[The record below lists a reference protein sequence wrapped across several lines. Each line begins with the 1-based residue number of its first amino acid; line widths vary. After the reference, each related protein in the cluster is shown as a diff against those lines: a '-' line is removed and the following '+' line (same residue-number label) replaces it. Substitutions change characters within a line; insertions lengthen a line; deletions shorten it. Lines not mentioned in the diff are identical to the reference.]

1 MSYKAIIPE
10 EFIGRGMIPYHT
22 LFLDR
27 DGVINE
33 RLPGDYVAQWPDFQ
47 FTPRALEALAFFATH
62 FEHIIVVTNQQGI
75 GKGKMSEAQLAEIHQ
90 KMIQEIEA
98 ASGRID
104 AVYHCPDLSSVPNNC
119 RKPAPAMALKAQS
132 DFPAI
137 DFQTSIM
144 VGDSVSDLEFGQN
157 LGMYTILIEGKSD
170 ELDKLERALA
180 NGLQVH
186 QRFASLWEFAEYCY
200 TSNFSL

>member
-1 MSYKAIIPE
+1 MNPISH
-10 EFIGRGMIPYHT
+10 HT

-33 RLPGDYVAQWPDFQ
+33 RLPGDYVAQWSEFQ

-62 FEHIIVVTNQQGI
+62 FQHIIVVTNQQGI
-75 GKGKMSEAQLAEIHQ
+75 GKGQMSEAQLAEIHQ
-90 KMIQEIEA
+90 KMILEIQA
-98 ASGRID
+98 AGGRID
-104 AVYHCPDLSSVPNNC
+104 AVYHCPDLSSALNNC
-119 RKPAPAMALKAQS
+119 RKPAPAMALKAQA
-132 DFPAI
+132 DFPAM
-137 DFQTSIM
+137 DFQSSIM

-157 LGMYTILIEGKSD
+157 LGMYNVLIEGKND

-186 QRFASLWEFAEYCY
+186 QRFASLWEFAKYCH
-200 TSNFSL
+200 TSNLNL

>member
-1 MSYKAIIPE
+1 
-10 EFIGRGMIPYHT
+10 MIPYHT

-33 RLPGDYVAQWPDFQ
+33 RLPGDYVAQWSEFQ
-47 FTPRALEALAFFATH
+47 FTPRALEALAFFATR
-62 FEHIIVVTNQQGI
+62 FQHIIVVTNQQGV
-75 GKGKMSEAQLAEIHQ
+75 GKGQMSEAQLAEIHQ
-90 KMIQEIEA
+90 TMIQEIEA
-98 ASGRID
+98 AGGRID

-119 RKPAPAMALKAQS
+119 RKPAPTMALNAQA

-137 DFQTSIM
+137 DFQTSII

-157 LGMYTILIEGKSD
+157 LGMHTILIEGKSD
-170 ELDKLERALA
+170 ELDKLELALA

-186 QRFASLWEFAEYCY
+186 QRFASLWEFAEYCH
-200 TSNFSL
+200 TSNFSLQ

>member
-1 MSYKAIIPE
+1 MTKPN
-10 EFIGRGMIPYHT
+10 YHT

-33 RLPGDYVAQWPDFQ
+33 RLPGDYVAQWSEFQ
-47 FTPRALEALAFFATH
+47 FTPRALEALAFFAAH
-62 FEHIIVVTNQQGI
+62 FQHIIVVTNQQGI
-75 GKGKMSEAQLAEIHQ
+75 GKGQMSEDQLAEIHE
-90 KMIQEIEA
+90 KMVAEIVA
-98 ASGRID
+98 AGGRID

-119 RKPAPAMALKAQS
+119 RKPAPAMALKAQA

-157 LGMYTILIEGKSD
+157 LSMYTVLIEGKSD

-186 QRFASLWEFAEYCY
+186 QRFASLWEFAEYSQ
-200 TSNFSL
+200 TSNSNL

>member
-1 MSYKAIIPE
+1 MTKSK
-10 EFIGRGMIPYHT
+10 YHT

-33 RLPGDYVAQWPDFQ
+33 RLPGDYVSQWSEFQ

-62 FEHIIVVTNQQGI
+62 FQHIIVVTNQQGV
-75 GKGKMSEAQLAEIHQ
+75 GKGQMTEAQLAEIHQ
-90 KMIQEIEA
+90 KMIQEIVA
-98 ASGRID
+98 AGGRID

-119 RKPAPAMALKAQS
+119 RKPAPTMALKAQAG
-132 DFPAI
+132 FPAI

-157 LGMYTILIEGKSD
+157 LGMHTVLIEGKND
-170 ELDKLERALA
+170 ELDKLKYAISD
-180 NGLQVH
+180 GLKVH
-186 QRFASLWEFAEYCY
+186 QRFASLWEFAVFL
-200 TSNFSL
+200 S

>member
-1 MSYKAIIPE
+1 
-10 EFIGRGMIPYHT
+10 MIPYHT

-33 RLPGDYVAQWPDFQ
+33 RLPGDYVAQWSDFQ

-90 KMIQEIEA
+90 KMIHEIA
-98 ASGRID
+98 VVGGRID
-104 AVYHCPDLSSVPNNC
+104 AVYYCPDLSSVPNNC
-119 RKPAPAMALKAQS
+119 RKPAPAMALKAQAN
-132 DFPAI
+132 FPAI

-157 LGMYTILIEGKSD
+157 LGMYTVLIEGKSD

-186 QRFASLWEFAEYCY
+186 QRFASLWEFAEYCHS
-200 TSNFSL
+200 SNLNL

>member
-1 MSYKAIIPE
+1 MTKLK
-10 EFIGRGMIPYHT
+10 YHT

-33 RLPGDYVAQWPDFQ
+33 RLPGDYVAHWSEFQ
-47 FTPRALEALAFFATH
+47 FTPRALEALAFFANH
-62 FEHIIVVTNQQGI
+62 FQNIVVVTNQQGI
-75 GKGKMSEAQLAEIHQ
+75 GKGQMNEAQLAEIHQ
-90 KMIQEIEA
+90 KMIHEIA
-98 ASGRID
+98 AAGGLID

-119 RKPAPAMALKAQS
+119 RKPAPAMALKAQA

-157 LGMYTILIEGKSD
+157 LGMYTVLIEGKSD
-170 ELDKLERALA
+170 ELDKLEKALV
-180 NGLQVH
+180 NGLQVR
-186 QRFASLWEFAEYCY
+186 QRFASLWEFAEYCH
-200 TSNFSL
+200 TSNFNL

>member
-1 MSYKAIIPE
+1 MSYKGIVSK
-10 EFIGRGMIPYHT
+10 RGMIPPHT

-33 RLPGDYVAQWPDFQ
+33 RLPGDYVAQWPDFE

-75 GKGKMSEAQLAEIHQ
+75 GKGQMSEAQLAEIHQ
-90 KMIQEIEA
+90 KMIQEIGA
-98 ASGRID
+98 AGGRVD

-119 RKPAPAMALKAQS
+119 RKPAPAMALKAQA
-132 DFPAI
+132 DFPGI

-157 LGMYTILIEGKSD
+157 LGMYTVLIEGKSD

-180 NGLQVH
+180 DGLQVH
-186 QRFASLWEFAEYCY
+186 QRFASLWEFAAFL
-200 TSNFSL
+200 S

>member
-1 MSYKAIIPE
+1 MNMSN
-10 EFIGRGMIPYHT
+10 YHT

-33 RLPGDYVAQWPDFQ
+33 RLPGDYVAHWPDFQ
-47 FTPRALEALAFFATH
+47 FTSRALEALAFFATH
-62 FEHIIVVTNQQGI
+62 FQHIIVVTNQQGI
-75 GKGKMSEAQLAEIHQ
+75 GKGQMSETQLAEIHQ

-98 ASGRID
+98 TGGRID
-104 AVYHCPDLSSVPNNC
+104 AVYHCPDLSSVVNNC
-119 RKPAPAMALKAQS
+119 RKPALAMALKAQA
-132 DFPAI
+132 DFPSI
-137 DFQTSIM
+137 NFQTSIM

-157 LGMYTILIEGKSD
+157 LGMYTVLIEGKAD

-186 QRFASLWEFAEYCY
+186 QRFTSLWEFAAFL
-200 TSNFSL
+200 TKTPLP